1 MSYSLF
7 FPCAFFYSHLFS
19 VFGGGL
25 VLHLLSQEE
34 LTHMR
39 VACGI
44 GYPHLFS
51 RQSLCCSLEIHQRRM
66 ELFGQSLAF
75 CPWASGA
82 SSQEG
87 SRSWADLPCAT
98 ATSWTSCVAE
108 LDKVG
113 PCSCIFRH
121 ACQRIKWWPKARK
134 RMTSHP
140 SIPSH
145 HPSSLLILKT
155 ANLTPLVG

>member
-1 MSYSLF
+1 MHTSFLPLEVGLYSTCS
-7 FPCAFFYSHLFS
+7 PRKNSRICESHVVLGTRIFSLANRSTAASRFINVACS
-19 VFGGGL
+19 VFG
-25 VLHLLSQEE
+25 
-34 LTHMR
+34 R
-39 VACGI
+39 
-44 GYPHLFS
+44 
-51 RQSLCCSLEIHQRRM
+51 
-66 ELFGQSLAF
+66 SLAL
-75 CPWASGA
+75 CPWTSGA

-134 RMTSHP
+134 RTTAHP

-145 HPSSLLILKT
+145 HPSFLLILKT
-155 ANLTPLVG
+155 ANLMPLVG